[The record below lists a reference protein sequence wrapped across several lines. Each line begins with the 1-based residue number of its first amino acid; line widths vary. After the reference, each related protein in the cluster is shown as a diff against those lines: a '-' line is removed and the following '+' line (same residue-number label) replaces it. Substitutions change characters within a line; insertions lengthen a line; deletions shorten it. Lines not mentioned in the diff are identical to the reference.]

1 MEDVKKEL
9 AEKIAAVA
17 CLEETVLSQNKL
29 INAAHIDSLKQTDE
43 ISGLTKEI
51 QDSNSRIM
59 ADDTSL
65 QEKLATLHSQLSDT
79 EKQQDTLSKLLLDLE
94 APNNAIVAHTQEIE
108 KELANNRSITN
119 DTKEE
124 DLNKQKSLL
133 EAAHNDIL
141 KKKRR
146 DIKNDE

>member
-17 CLEETVLSQNKL
+17 CLEETVSSQNKL
-29 INAAHIDSLKQTDE
+29 IDATHIDSLKKTDE
-43 ISGLTKEI
+43 ISRLTNEI
-51 QDSNSRIM
+51 QDCNSRIM

-79 EKQQDTLSKLLLDLE
+79 EKQRDTLSKSLLDLE
-94 APNNAIVAHTQEIE
+94 ATNNAIVAHTQEIE

-141 KKKRR
+141 KKKTTRYQ
-146 DIKNDE
+146 K